1 MTLRS
6 ANELQGYTIRATDGK
21 IGGVHEFLFD
31 DEHWTVRYMV
41 ADTGDWL
48 SGRLVLISPIALGH
62 ADWQGRELSVK
73 LTRSQVEN
81 SPDISTDQPVSR
93 QREIELANYYGYG
106 PYWGGPGLWG
116 AGMYP
121 MGLWGVGYV
130 GMAPQPTAPGAPPM
144 SDATATEREVAPS
157 QEQRGDPHLRST
169 REVTGYAIQAL
180 DGDIGHVEDF
190 ILDDESWALRYM
202 VVDTRNWWPG
212 KRVLVSPRWIESVS
226 WDDRAVYVDLTKEQV
241 KSGPEYDPER
251 MLNREDEERLYRH
264 YGRPA
269 YWESE
274 TRR

>member
-1 MTLRS
+1 
-6 ANELQGYTIRATDGK
+6 
-21 IGGVHEFLFD
+21 
-31 DEHWTVRYMV
+31 
-41 ADTGDWL
+41 
-48 SGRLVLISPIALGH
+48 
-62 ADWQGRELSVK
+62 
-73 LTRSQVEN
+73 
-81 SPDISTDQPVSR
+81 
-93 QREIELANYYGYG
+93 
-106 PYWGGPGLWG
+106 
-116 AGMYP
+116 
-121 MGLWGVGYV
+121 
-130 GMAPQPTAPGAPPM
+130 MAPQPGHRGPPAPRRPP
-144 SDATATEREVAPS
+144 EGPR
-157 QEQRGDPHLRST
+157 
-169 REVTGYAIQAL
+169 YAIQAL

-274 TRR
+274 TRRWPRRRENRGGHGRKASSAGPEDRSKARAAPARRARMRRSAVGPGAVQWRTYTASAIWRSPRTSRFRSARGRCSAPAGPCLR